1 MNVTSL
7 ITPPQDDDTQ
17 EIIATGLV
25 LQALA
30 HLDIEARARVL
41 RSVAMAFIDPS
52 ATPNADKPR
61 QM

>member
-1 MNVTSL
+1 MEFPEVAR
-7 ITPPQDDDTQ
+7 PYDDTK
-17 EIIATGLV
+17 EIIATGLI

-30 HLDIEARARVL
+30 PLDVKVRARVL
-41 RSVAMAFIDPS
+41 RSVAMAFVDPS